1 MLKSQATGRGRT
13 QKRNSA
19 KRSPLVSVV
28 IPAYNHERFISDT
41 IGSVLN
47 QGVKDLEAIIVNDGS
62 TDATGQIIDTIR
74 DERVRVIHQQNSG
87 TASAINRGL
96 SLAKGKY
103 ISILNSDDLYHEDR
117 LKILIDE
124 LERDPECYLA
134 LSKVRLIDI
143 DGRSVE
149 SGRDFKWLQNAYT
162 LYEKTHNFLLGIL
175 RDNFTCTSS
184 NFVFRGSLI
193 EGIGYFRNL
202 RYVNDLDFLLRAIA
216 HYKYRFSDM
225 ELLNYRIHRTG
236 TLRERKG
243 VHRSDFVLELS
254 WVLANLLDDKDL
266 YSQIDMG
273 ELFNILHEV
282 YHLNLETMLFCWS
295 YLKKLSDDGVS
306 ILEDEAIRGRMISF
320 IDKGID
326 RELYIHGIERASK
339 RLGRE
344 NEKLFAELEQRD
356 GQILEKEQE
365 NARLFSIIEQRDGQ
379 ILEKEQ
385 ENARLFSIIEQR
397 DGQILEKEQE
407 NARLF
412 ALVNQREAEIRQRDA
427 EINQLSERA
436 DEIWRE
442 REWFRFQLETI
453 LNSRKY
459 RFITHLNE
467 LRLFRNLRYNAKE
480 IIKVVFA
487 EKYVQRLRA
496 LRHYE
501 RPLTSFTNTFL
512 TACSRIKKSLT
523 PPARYTQNH
532 HDGPLVSV
540 ISPCFNYGR
549 YLDQFLACLQEQSF
563 RNFEVILIDDGST
576 DGETIEK
583 IEEIEAREIPNLRII
598 RQENKGVIAAR
609 NRAISM
615 ARGRYIFPFDPDD
628 AIDKTFLEKGLLYLE
643 SCPPHYFVYFWTYS
657 TGGDSDFIWKT
668 YDGDPVSNLEENRV
682 GFIMFPLKQ
691 FHETGGYNPV
701 MKEGYEDWEFCVHL
715 MRRGYV
721 GKAIPEPLYH
731 YLVKAEARNYFAIQ
745 KHELLKKI
753 INDLHKD
760 HIHRNWKKLKRIKKK
775 RWRIAN
781 PLVNLVAGPE
791 TSGEEYCLID
801 LYNKKFNPAWTFSR
815 ILRLADSADQHII
828 VTIDDTWRGFFDL
841 NSRPN
846 VYVYGPENY
855 HPEGD
860 VRVFYDYIET
870 RYGPQHLEVSE
881 IGERVAP
888 VRDTSNKIN
897 ILYVAPWLI
906 MGGADAMTIDW
917 FRNVDHETFNKYF
930 IATVP
935 RPNTWIYKIRGYAR
949 EIYELP
955 LLKCTADGD
964 IEQFLLD
971 FIEDRNIHIVHI
983 MNSQIG
989 FRALPSIKARYPNIT
1004 TVAQFHCFDYLEDG
1018 KRVGYPYDVPRRY
1031 DSYVDFYNVVS
1042 HNLKHGIIE
1051 LFPYIREEKFKVIY
1065 CCVDTGKFRPDMVQ
1079 ADPSIMEHRQGDKL
1093 NILFIGRLDRQK
1105 QPLVMAQVARELK
1118 KLDFPFV
1125 IHVLGEGSLESQKKA
1140 LLRYIDEHDLSGD
1153 IKMHGD
1159 QPLEAMASWYKVGDV
1174 LLMTSAWEGIPVVLY
1189 EAMSMKLV
1197 CIAPDVGG
1205 ISELLGNDH
1214 GYLIKDR
1221 EDIQSYVNAV
1231 VEIGTDKR
1239 LREALG
1245 EKARAVTVH
1254 GFDMDVMKHEY
1265 QRFYKGIAG

>member
-1 MLKSQATGRGRT
+1 MIKSQATGRDRT
-13 QKRNSA
+13 QKKDRA
-19 KRSPLVSVV
+19 TRLPLVSVV

-47 QGVKDLEAIIVNDGS
+47 QEVKDLEVIIVDDGS
-62 TDATGQIIDTIR
+62 TDNTAQIIDTIR

-96 SLAKGKY
+96 SFARGKY

-117 LKILIDE
+117 LAILIDE
-124 LERDPECYLA
+124 LEMDPECYLA

-143 DGRSVE
+143 HGGFIE
-149 SGRDFKWLQNAYT
+149 SGKDFKWLQNAYR
-162 LYEKTHNFLLGIL
+162 LYDKTHDFLPSIL

-202 RYVNDLDFLLRAIA
+202 RYVNDLDFLLRAITR
-216 HYKYRFSDM
+216 YKYRFCDM

-243 VHRSDFVLELS
+243 PHRADFVFELS

-273 ELFNILHEV
+273 GLLNILHEV
-282 YHLNLETMLFCWS
+282 YHLNLETTLFCWS
-295 YLKKLSDDGVS
+295 YLKKLSDDRVS

-320 IDKGID
+320 IGKRID
-326 RELYIHGIERASK
+326 REAYIHGIERASR
-339 RLGRE
+339 RLGKE

-356 GQILEKEQE
+356 GQIIEKEEE

-379 ILEKEQ
+379 IIEKE
-385 ENARLFSIIEQR
+385 E
-397 DGQILEKEQE
+397 E

-412 ALVNQREAEIRQRDA
+412 ALVSQRDA
-427 EINQLSERA
+427 EINQLAERV
-436 DEIWRE
+436 EELWRAS
-442 REWFRFQLETI
+442 EWFRSQLETI

-459 RFITHLNE
+459 RFIIHLNE
-467 LRLFRNLRYNAKE
+467 LRLFRNVRYNAKE

-487 EKYVQRLRA
+487 EKCVQKLRA

-501 RPLTSFTNTFL
+501 RPLASLTRTFM
-512 TACSRIKKSLT
+512 TACSRIRKSFT

-549 YLDQFLACLQEQSF
+549 YLDQFLACLEEQTF

-576 DGETIEK
+576 DRETIDK
-583 IEEIEAREIPNLRII
+583 IEEIEAREIPNLRIV

-628 AIDKTFLEKGLLYLE
+628 AIDKTFLEKSLLYLE
-643 SCPPHYFVYFWTYS
+643 SSPPGYFVYFWTYS
-657 TGGDSDFIWKT
+657 TGDADFIWET
-668 YDGDPVSNLEENRV
+668 YDGDPISNLEENRV
-682 GFIMFPLKQ
+682 GFIVFPLKQ
-691 FHETGGYNPV
+691 FHEIGGYNPI
-701 MKEGYEDWEFCVHL
+701 MKDGYEDWEFCVHL

-731 YLVKAEARNYFAIQ
+731 YVVKAEARNYFAIQ

-760 HIHRNWKKLKRIKKK
+760 HIRRNWKKLKRIKKK
-775 RWRIAN
+775 RWRVTK
-781 PLVNLVAGPE
+781 PLVNLAAGPE
-791 TSGEEYCLID
+791 TSGNEYCLID

-815 ILRLADSADQHII
+815 IMRLADSTDQKII
-828 VTIDDTWRGFFDL
+828 VTIDEKWRGFFDL

-846 VYVYGPENY
+846 VYVYCPENY

-860 VRVFYDYIET
+860 VRVFYDYVET
-870 RYGPQHLEVSE
+870 RYGPQHLEVNE
-881 IGERVAP
+881 IDAGVAHA
-888 VRDTSNKIN
+888 RDTSPKIN

-906 MGGADAMTIDW
+906 VGGADAMTIDW
-917 FRNVDHETFNKYF
+917 FRNVDHETFNKYL
-930 IATVP
+930 ITTVP
-935 RPNTWIYKIRGYAR
+935 RPNTWIYKVRGYAR

-955 LLKCTADGD
+955 LLKCTADRD

-983 MNSQIG
+983 MNSKIG
-989 FRALPSIKARYPNIT
+989 FRALPSIKAGFPNIS

-1018 KRVGYPYDVPRRY
+1018 KRVGYPYDVPRQY

-1042 HNLKHGIIE
+1042 HNLKHEILE
-1051 LFPYIREEKFKVIY
+1051 LFPYIRGEKFKVIY
-1065 CCVDTGKFRPDMVQ
+1065 CCVDTNKFRPDMVQ

-1105 QPLVMAQVARELK
+1105 QPLVMAKVARELK
-1118 KLDFPFV
+1118 KLGLPFV
-1125 IHVLGEGSLESQKKA
+1125 IHILGEGSLESQKKE
-1140 LLRYIDEHDLSGD
+1140 LLRYIEENDLSGD

-1159 QPLEAMASWYKVGDV
+1159 QPLESMVSWYVVGDV

-1205 ISELLGNDH
+1205 ISELLSNDH